1 MGKLWKLI
9 IDFASRSYFGG
20 NLWLL
25 ISQTYNL
32 ENSSQSGLPQLLLVM
47 KNMRCK
53 RLFWRRNKLAVAD
66 PKGGQSGPW
75 PPPQFYTPLYT

>member
-32 ENSSQSGLPQLLLVM
+32 ENNSQSGLPQLLLVM

-53 RLFWRRNKLAVAD
+53 RLFWRRNKLAWKKEPRFD
-66 PKGGQSGPW
+66 QNHS
-75 PPPQFYTPLYT
+75 QILLL